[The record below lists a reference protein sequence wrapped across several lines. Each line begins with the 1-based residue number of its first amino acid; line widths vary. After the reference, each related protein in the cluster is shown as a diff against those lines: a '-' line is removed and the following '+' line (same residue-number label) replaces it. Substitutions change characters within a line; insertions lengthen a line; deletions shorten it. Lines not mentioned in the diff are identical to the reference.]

1 MCENEYIYRSGDT
14 ITFDIVP
21 DNDFSLSEIVDVRLV
36 NKNGYFV
43 TPKKEDNGD
52 RYTYVVSSAESSK
65 MTLGDYA
72 LEIKYGSEVVEIINE
87 HAFTLK
93 RSTYKIV

>member
-21 DNDFSLSEIVDVRLV
+21 DNDFSLSDIVEVRLV

-65 MTLGDYA
+65 MTLGDYS

>member
-1 MCENEYIYRSGDT
+1 MCDNEYIYRSGDT

>member
-72 LEIKYGSEVVEIINE
+72 LEIKYGGEVVEIINE

>member
-21 DNDFSLSEIVDVRLV
+21 DNDFFLSEIVDVRLV

-65 MTLGDYA
+65 MTLGDYS

>member
-21 DNDFSLSEIVDVRLV
+21 DNDFSLSEIVGVRLV

-65 MTLGDYA
+65 MTLGDYS

>member
-1 MCENEYIYRSGDT
+1 MCDNEYIYRSGDT

-65 MTLGDYA
+65 MTLGDYS

>member
-14 ITFDIVP
+14 IKFEIVP

>member
-14 ITFDIVP
+14 IQFEIVP
-21 DNDFSLSEIVDVRLV
+21 DNDFSLSEIVGVRLV
-36 NKNGYFV
+36 NRNGYYIEPTKV
-43 TPKKEDNGD
+43 DNGD
-52 RYTYVVSSAESSK
+52 RYTYTVSSRDSAN
-65 MTLGDYA
+65 MTLGDYS

>member
-14 ITFDIVP
+14 IKFDIVP
-21 DNDFSLSEIVDVRLV
+21 DNNFSLSEIVGVRLV
-36 NKNGYFV
+36 NRNGYYFEPTKV
-43 TPKKEDNGD
+43 DNGD
-52 RYTYVVSSAESSK
+52 RYTYTVSSNDSAN

-72 LEIKYGSEVVEIINE
+72 LEIKYGSEDVEIINE

>member
-65 MTLGDYA
+65 MTLGDYS
-72 LEIKYGSEVVEIINE
+72 LEIKYGSEVVEITNE